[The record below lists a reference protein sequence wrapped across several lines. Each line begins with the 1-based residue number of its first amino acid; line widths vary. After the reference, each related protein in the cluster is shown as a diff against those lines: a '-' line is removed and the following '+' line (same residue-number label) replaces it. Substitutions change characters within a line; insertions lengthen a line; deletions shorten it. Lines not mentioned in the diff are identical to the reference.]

1 MSMKQVLTV
10 FGLLLLLMSLALP
23 VFAHGGEEEPVPEP
37 TTQGAVVPNT
47 TTNTTNTVEATVD
60 DTATGA
66 SQNFDSR
73 FVTIAVSTLVSLVV
87 VGTTWLVLKDTLPS
101 LALVIGAFI
110 VYSAAIHLATGMNG
124 ELILIANGLGYLAFY
139 VLRAIP
145 AVRRSRFFNLLDWSI
160 VAYTVITIG
169 GYFLLHDHIE
179 LLGMSTKV
187 AEVLIIA
194 LLIYRIFN
202 MTSAQTALNVQTS

>member
-1 MSMKQVLTV
+1 
-10 FGLLLLLMSLALP
+10 MSLVVP

-37 TTQGAVVPNT
+37 TTQGAIIPDPS
-47 TTNTTNTVEATVD
+47 TNTTNVVDVTVD
-60 DTATGA
+60 DKAT
-66 SQNFDSR
+66 STTQNVDSR

-87 VGTTWLVLKDTLPS
+87 VGITWFVLKDTLPS
-101 LALVIGAFI
+101 LALVIGVFI

-145 AVRRSRFFNLLDWSI
+145 AVRQSRFFNWLDWSI
-160 VAYTVITIG
+160 VAYTVVTIG

-179 LLGMSTKV
+179 LVGMSTKL
-187 AEVLIIA
+187 AEVWIIA
-194 LLIYRIFN
+194 LLVYRIFN
-202 MTSAQTALNVQTS
+202 MTPAQTSLNVQTS

>member
-1 MSMKQVLTV
+1 
-10 FGLLLLLMSLALP
+10 MSLVVP

-37 TTQGAVVPNT
+37 TTQGAIIPDPS
-47 TTNTTNTVEATVD
+47 TNTTNVVDVTVD
-60 DTATGA
+60 DTAT
-66 SQNFDSR
+66 STTQNVDSR

-87 VGTTWLVLKDTLPS
+87 VGITWFVLKDTLPS
-101 LALVIGAFI
+101 LALVIGVFI

-145 AVRRSRFFNLLDWSI
+145 AVRQSRFFNWLDWSI
-160 VAYTVITIG
+160 VAYTVVTIG

-179 LLGMSTKV
+179 LVGMSTKL
-187 AEVLIIA
+187 AEVWIIA
-194 LLIYRIFN
+194 LLVYRIFN
-202 MTSAQTALNVQTS
+202 MTPAQTSLNVQTS

>member
-1 MSMKQVLTV
+1 M
-10 FGLLLLLMSLALP
+10 
-23 VFAHGGEEEPVPEP
+23 
-37 TTQGAVVPNT
+37 
-47 TTNTTNTVEATVD
+47 
-60 DTATGA
+60 
-66 SQNFDSR
+66 
-73 FVTIAVSTLVSLVV
+73 TIAVSTLVSLVV
-87 VGTTWLVLKDTLPS
+87 IGTTWLVLKDTLPS

-145 AVRRSRFFNLLDWSI
+145 AVRRSQYFWGI
-160 VAYTVITIG
+160 VAYTVVTIG

-179 LLGMSTKV
+179 LLGVSTKV

-202 MTSAQTALNVQTS
+202 MTPAQTALNVQTS

>member
-1 MSMKQVLTV
+1 MKRVLV
-10 FGLLLLLMSLALP
+10 IFGLLLLLMSLVVP

-37 TTQGAVVPNT
+37 TTQGAIIPDPS
-47 TTNTTNTVEATVD
+47 TNTTNVVDVTVD
-60 DTATGA
+60 DKAT
-66 SQNFDSR
+66 STTQNVDSR

-87 VGTTWLVLKDTLPS
+87 VGITWFVLKDTLPS
-101 LALVIGAFI
+101 LALVIGVFI

-145 AVRRSRFFNLLDWSI
+145 AVRQSRFFNWLDWSI
-160 VAYTVITIG
+160 VAYTVVTIG

-179 LLGMSTKV
+179 LVGMSTKL
-187 AEVLIIA
+187 AEVWIIA
-194 LLIYRIFN
+194 LLVYRIFN
-202 MTSAQTALNVQTS
+202 MTPAQTSLNVQTS

>member
-1 MSMKQVLTV
+1 
-10 FGLLLLLMSLALP
+10 MSLVVP

-37 TTQGAVVPNT
+37 TTQGAIIPDPS
-47 TTNTTNTVEATVD
+47 TNTTNVVDVTVD
-60 DTATGA
+60 DTAT
-66 SQNFDSR
+66 STTQNVDSR

-87 VGTTWLVLKDTLPS
+87 VGITWFVLKDTLPS
-101 LALVIGAFI
+101 LALVIGVFI

-145 AVRRSRFFNLLDWSI
+145 AVRQSRFFNWLDWSI
-160 VAYTVITIG
+160 VAYTVVTIG

-179 LLGMSTKV
+179 LVGMSTKL
-187 AEVLIIA
+187 AEVWIIA
-194 LLIYRIFN
+194 LLVYRIFN
-202 MTSAQTALNVQTS
+202 ITPAQTSLNVQTS